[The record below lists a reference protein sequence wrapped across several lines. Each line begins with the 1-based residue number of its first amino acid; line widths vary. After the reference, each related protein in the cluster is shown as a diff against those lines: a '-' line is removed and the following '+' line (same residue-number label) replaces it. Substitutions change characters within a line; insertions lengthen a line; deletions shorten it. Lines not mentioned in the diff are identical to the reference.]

1 LVKDLD
7 LIRTETL
14 GLIAE
19 TPSQR
24 RTRSTRQL
32 IPIEMSQLPRF
43 VTIDRVKIE
52 VVRNG
57 SARSGGV
64 DVEGNVDHQVRAR
77 RGLIAHPVVTG
88 VGAKG
93 RREMR
98 NAGGVRRMIAAEMIT
113 LESHRVDRIQ
123 AKKVETG
130 PVDARGVAVRASECL
145 RKIWIAPNLIAV
157 RKTVR
162 PKLKANPGREAA
174 AAVHQEKTQVAPQE
188 MIRVAAGVVASVIR
202 LMSLMRNWMKRSYAI
217 ANEKTRRLTRMPL
230 VHVGDVAGGADEA
243 EGGMRKRQPITIQR
257 RRRTL

>member
-1 LVKDLD
+1 
-7 LIRTETL
+7 
-14 GLIAE
+14 
-19 TPSQR
+19 
-24 RTRSTRQL
+24 
-32 IPIEMSQLPRF
+32 MSQVPRF

-145 RKIWIAPNLIAV
+145 KKIWIAPNLIAV

-174 AAVHQEKTQVAPQE
+174 AAVHQEKTQVAPHGMIQVAPQE